1 MAGPRICTIPNC
13 GKKRFGHG
21 LCSAHY
27 YRWRTHGDPLGG
39 GTPYGEPMRYFLNE
53 VLSYE
58 GDECLIWPYA
68 RNGAGY
74 GHMLLDGT
82 TQLIS
87 RLVCAE
93 IYGSAPTP
101 KHEAAHSCGK
111 GHEGCV
117 AKRHLSWKTPVANA
131 ADRVAHGTNYR
142 VELTS
147 AQIIEIRALRGVL
160 SQGKIGA
167 KFGLHQTTIGRIQR
181 GQRKGQSR

>member
-74 GHMLLDGT
+74 GHMLVDGR

-87 RLVCAE
+87 RLVCTAE
-93 IYGSAPTP
+93 FGPAPP
-101 KHEAAHSCGK
+101 QHEAAHSCGK

-117 AKRHLSWKTPVANA
+117 NPKHLRWATPVGNA
-131 ADRVAHGTNYR
+131 ADRLTHGTQVR
-142 VELTS
+142 KLSS
-147 AQIIEIRALRGVL
+147 AQVDEIRALKGVV
-160 SQGKIGA
+160 SQTKLA
-167 KFGLHQTTIGRIQR
+167 SRFGVNQTTVSRIHR
-181 GQRKGQSR
+181 RLGQSR